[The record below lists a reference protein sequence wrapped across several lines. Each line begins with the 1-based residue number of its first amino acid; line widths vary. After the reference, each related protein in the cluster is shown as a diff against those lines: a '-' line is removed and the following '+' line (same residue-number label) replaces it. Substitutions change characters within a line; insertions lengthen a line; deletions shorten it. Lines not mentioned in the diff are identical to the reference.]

1 MTLAHAVV
9 RKNIKSVTVPNMFIF
24 TIVAS
29 SVVILALAVY
39 SIVLWRR
46 VWKAEQQRQHKL
58 TAQKKHL
65 EDDLIILSNS
75 FLTEQMP
82 WAEGCI
88 RIKVL
93 LDHYDAELGMQ
104 PDYQVLHSVY
114 TATQHI
120 PSHEA
125 WRNLSSAEKQPYQ
138 QLMAELELQHKQAS
152 VHAVKKLLGIL
163 QG

>member
-1 MTLAHAVV
+1 MTLAHVAV
-9 RKNIKSVTVPNMFIF
+9 RKSLKNVTVPNMLIF
-24 TIVAS
+24 TMIAGS
-29 SVVILALAVY
+29 IFILALAVY
-39 SIVLWRR
+39 SIILWHR
-46 VWKAEQQRQHKL
+46 VWKTEQQRQQQL
-58 TAQKKHL
+58 ATQKKQL
-65 EDDLIILSNS
+65 KDDLVILSDS

-114 TATQHI
+114 TATAHI

-125 WRNLSSAEKQPYQ
+125 WRNLSSAEKQPHQ
-138 QLMAELELQHKQAS
+138 RLFAELELQHKQAS
-152 VHAVKKLLGIL
+152 VQAVKKLLGIL
-163 QG
+163 KS